1 MKHIRQPHFPQLHQ
15 FDNNGDLIGIEYTN
29 YIQPHIFSGKIKL
42 QGEERKVIVKFAD
55 SYRWSVH
62 ECLAEEGYAPTLVHH
77 QQFGQFIAV
86 VMDEVEPIIDYVCE
100 NPGGYILLNSN
111 GGPS

>member
-1 MKHIRQPHFPQLHQ
+1 MIE
-15 FDNNGDLIGIEYTN
+15 IEYTN
-29 YIQPHIFSGKIKL
+29 YIQPHIFRGKIKL
-42 QGEERKVIVKFAD
+42 QGEERKVIVKFAN

-62 ECLAEEGYAPTLVHH
+62 KCLAEEGYTPTLVHH

-86 VMDEVEPIIDYVCE
+86 VMDEVEHSVPIIDFVCE